1 MQRVT
6 GAPMLVQPA
15 RSISPSTPSPRNSS
29 HAPSSVSGLHRVRA
43 LLTSPRLLVVVLLCL
58 MLAASFLSYTLYVG
72 DGGAWGDIQPFYP
85 PAVGDAYAQGG
96 VGPGAAG
103 GASNVPSWK
112 LRPVGGGIGGGGVRL
127 LAEHNGT
134 SGIGL
139 LDDRGPRPANDP
151 MTLVS
156 RCHNTKQGRKLVT
169 DDSGAICARQ
179 SLLLN
184 GCCRSSMLIATRSC
198 GMCRTDVQCCRS
210 YEYCVSC
217 CLNALDGSDR
227 ADDSASAEAAG
238 ARARFSFHSFDR
250 CLHLCRTS
258 SRSIKHG
265 NVYKTSVLK
274 HCYTEGEHALPVSFD
289 DNAKLIVANQGV
301 SCTRACNAYRGEET
315 VAPAPVLPASDDVP
329 DPDAPTSVL
338 PPPALPVLFICH
350 EAFLPLVNTCDK
362 LKQHFSCAGD
372 SCETSA
378 GNDQPALA
386 VPAPPRAGA
395 LTPAATANA
404 AAVAAAVLK
413 PAGKCLV
420 NGDAKLFDCE
430 GHHEATRR
438 LCVCIAADKA
448 E

>member
-1 MQRVT
+1 
-6 GAPMLVQPA
+6 MLL
-15 RSISPSTPSPRNSS
+15 S
-29 HAPSSVSGLHRVRA
+29 
-43 LLTSPRLLVVVLLCL
+43 SPRLLVVVLLSL
-58 MLAASFLSYTLYVG
+58 ILAAAFLSYSLYVG
-72 DGGAWGDIQPFYP
+72 DGGAWDDIQPFYP
-85 PAVGDAYAQGG
+85 PTVNPDGIGYAGA
-96 VGPGAAG
+96 GAAG

-112 LRPVGGGIGGGGVRL
+112 LRPSGGGGVRL
-127 LAEHNGT
+127 LAEHNST
-134 SGIGL
+134 SGGVGGGAA
-139 LDDRGPRPANDP
+139 LDGPRPSNDP
-151 MTLVS
+151 MALVP

-217 CLNALDGSDR
+217 CLNALDAADR
-227 ADDSASAEAAG
+227 ADDSAAAESSG

-274 HCYTEGEHALPVSFD
+274 HCYTEGEHALPVTFD
-289 DNAKLIVANQGV
+289 ENAKVIVASQGV
-301 SCTRACNAYRGEET
+301 SCTRACNAYRGEESLVPT
-315 VAPAPVLPASDDVP
+315 PTPQPTSDDVP
-329 DPDAPTSVL
+329 DADAPTAVL

-362 LKQHFSCAGD
+362 LKQHFTCAGD
-372 SCETSA
+372 NCETSA
-378 GNDQPALA
+378 GNDQPAVA
-386 VPAPPRAGA
+386 VTTTPRAVTGA
-395 LTPAATANA
+395 TTAASSD
-404 AAVAAAVLK
+404 LK
-413 PAGKCLV
+413 PSGQCLV

>member
-29 HAPSSVSGLHRVRA
+29 HAPAVSGLHRLR
-43 LLTSPRLLVVVLLCL
+43 LLLSSPRLLVVVLLSL

-85 PAVGDAYAQGG
+85 PVVDPDSVGHAGD
-96 VGPGAAG
+96 GAAG
-103 GASNVPSWK
+103 GANNVPSWK
-112 LRPVGGGIGGGGVRL
+112 LRPIGGGGVRL

-134 SGIGL
+134 SGGVGGGGAA
-139 LDDRGPRPANDP
+139 LDGPRPANDP
-151 MTLVS
+151 MALVT

-210 YEYCVSC
+210 FEYCVSC
-217 CLNALDGSDR
+217 CLNALDASDR
-227 ADDSASAEAAG
+227 ADDSAASESAG

-289 DNAKLIVANQGV
+289 ENAKVIIASQGI
-301 SCTRACNAYRGEET
+301 SCTRACNAYRGEEA
-315 VAPAPVLPASDDVP
+315 VAPAVPLLPVSDDAP
-329 DPDAPTSVL
+329 DVDAPTAVL

-372 SCETSA
+372 NCETSA

-386 VPAPPRAGA
+386 VPAIPRAG
-395 LTPAATANA
+395 TATATA
-404 AAVAAAVLK
+404 AAAAPVTSK

-430 GHHEATRR
+430 GHHESTRR